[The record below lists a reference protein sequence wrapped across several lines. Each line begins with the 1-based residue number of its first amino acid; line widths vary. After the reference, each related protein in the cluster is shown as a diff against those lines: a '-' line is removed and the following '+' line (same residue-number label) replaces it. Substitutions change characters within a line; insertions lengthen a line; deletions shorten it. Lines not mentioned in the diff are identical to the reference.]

1 LAGRNG
7 FSEVKMSRDELLAR
21 YSVQALRTA
30 AEALGV
36 DPLTLSKRLQDGEIA
51 RLMRLL
57 NAALPHLASAG
68 LRHRTE
74 DLLTAVTGGKM
85 PMFEKP
91 ESEFDW
97 AMETL
102 RHRRRNTPDDDGAE
116 QRDVENTPEAGIG

>member
-116 QRDVENTPEAGIG
+116 QRGVENTPEAGIG